1 MGLTIAATGWNVS
14 YAWAWEEVAA
24 VTGVFDGEPREDF
37 EDQWRS
43 NQSYAW
49 SWGSVTSQ
57 SPKNPAT
64 HTHPS
69 ADGQQ
74 RKACPGRPIP

>member
-1 MGLTIAATGWNVS
+1 MS

-49 SWGSVTSQ
+49 SWSSVTSQ
-57 SPKNPAT
+57 AAMFDGGTQNREDFENDW
-64 HTHPS
+64 S
-69 ADGQQ
+69 A
-74 RKACPGRPIP
+74 ASTI